1 MRRFNNLV
9 DMKICVYCSSS
20 SKIEKKYFDSTK
32 ELAKELIKENVEVVY
47 GGGGGGL
54 MGHLADVIIDNGG
67 KITGISP
74 RFMQDIEW
82 THKRLEKLELV
93 DTMHERKSKFLENI
107 DAVIALPGG
116 CGTLDELIEAITLKR
131 LGIFLKPIVI
141 INSQGFFNPLIQ
153 MLERCVDQ
161 NFMDKRHL
169 KMWNVVDKTN
179 NIVDIIRDIPDW
191 TDDALKFARQE

>member
-1 MRRFNNLV
+1 
-9 DMKICVYCSSS
+9 MKICVYCSSS
-20 SKIEKKYFDSTK
+20 SKIEKKYFDHTK
-32 ELAKELIKENVEVVY
+32 ELAKEFLKENVEVVY

-74 RFMQDIEW
+74 KFMQDIEW

-131 LGIFLKPIVI
+131 LGLFLKPIVI
-141 INSQGFFNPLIQ
+141 INIQGFYNPLLQ

-169 KMWNVVDKTN
+169 KMWNVVDETN

-191 TDDALKFARQE
+191 TDNALKFARQE

>member
-1 MRRFNNLV
+1 
-9 DMKICVYCSSS
+9 
-20 SKIEKKYFDSTK
+20 
-32 ELAKELIKENVEVVY
+32 
-47 GGGGGGL
+47 

-74 RFMQDIEW
+74 KFMQDIEW

-93 DTMHERKSKFLENI
+93 NTMHERKSKFLENI

-131 LGIFLKPIVI
+131 LGLFLKPIVI
-141 INSQGFFNPLIQ
+141 INTQGFYNPLLQ

-169 KMWNVVDKTN
+169 KIWNVVDELHLDVLSEN
-179 NIVDIIRDIPDW
+179 Y
-191 TDDALKFARQE
+191 LEFHH